1 MIWAFQAQCTGQLWL
16 GEESSVLHRM
26 DMTPVSTR
34 WAHRGRDP
42 GCCVVEDG
50 DAPSEQSL
58 SVQGESQVGTL
69 RAGSSPRKSQPFE
82 MGVLIFR
89 EVLPLAE
96 HQGTYLGQET
106 YTCQKQF
113 YLTANLQQGQ
123 HIIEK
128 PFRRYVDRA
137 SFMKDCTVPASGK
150 SLTCEEIGKDFLA
163 SMEFIRQY
171 LTHTGEKPNSSEC
184 EAVFRSRKSHHNWGE
199 CKTAFSCTDT
209 LVQDQRVLAGDGLYE
224 CDKCGKACTQRCNLI
239 QHQKVHSGERPYECS
254 ECGKFFTYYS
264 SFIIHQRVHTGERP
278 YECSEC
284 GKSFSQSS
292 SLIHHRRLHTGER
305 PYECS
310 KRGKSFKQS
319 SSFSSHRKVHTGERH
334 YECGDCGKSFSHS
347 SNLRTGEFTLEK
359 DLLSAVNVGNPL
371 AANLTSFN
379 TRDFTLEKS
388 LPCTEDVQFPNII
401 TLEERTCEGA
411 IFLN

>member
-1 MIWAFQAQCTGQLWL
+1 MEQRDTLSSSQLKTNMPGPPRHCPFSL
-16 GEESSVLHRM
+16 PTYLNILSMVG
-26 DMTPVSTR
+26 
-34 WAHRGRDP
+34 